1 MVWMCRN
8 YGSSFLVIWLIFS
21 QTFALANTTPG
32 IKFIENKNQW
42 PAGVNFSA
50 RVPGGNMIFQSGKF
64 QYYFLDEQRLE
75 ELHHQSH
82 DFKNESDGH
91 ADVEMINGHAVEVNF
106 LGANRNS
113 APLPFGQS
121 SEHYNYFI
129 GNNPDRW
136 ASKVYAYQGFIY
148 PSLYQDIDLKVY
160 SIDEHIKY
168 DFIIAPYADHT
179 QIVLEYLGAKALS
192 LENGG
197 LIVSTSVGD
206 VIEQKP
212 IAFQWIDGKKISVAC
227 EYILE
232 GNRLSFCFPLGYDP
246 CYELTIDPLLIFS
259 TYSGSVADNW
269 GSTATP
275 AEHGNLYSAGVTSHI
290 NAGGSFPATPSPGNP

>member
-8 YGSSFLVIWLIFS
+8 YGSSFLVIWLTFS

-42 PAGVNFSA
+42 PAEVNFSA

-106 LGANRNS
+106 LGANRKS

-129 GNNPDRW
+129 GNNPNRW

-148 PSLYQDIDLKVY
+148 PSLYRDINLKVC
-160 SIDEHIKY
+160 SLDEHIKY

-212 IAFQWIDGKKISVAC
+212 IAFQWIDGKKIS
-227 EYILE
+227 
-232 GNRLSFCFPLGYDP
+232 
-246 CYELTIDPLLIFS
+246 
-259 TYSGSVADNW
+259 
-269 GSTATP
+269 
-275 AEHGNLYSAGVTSHI
+275 
-290 NAGGSFPATPSPGNP
+290 